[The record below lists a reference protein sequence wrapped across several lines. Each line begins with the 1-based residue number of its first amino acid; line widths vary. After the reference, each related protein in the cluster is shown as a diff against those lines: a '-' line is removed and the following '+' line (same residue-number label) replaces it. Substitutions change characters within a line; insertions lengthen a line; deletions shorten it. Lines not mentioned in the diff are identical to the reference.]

1 MGLRLGFH
9 YHIPAIQKG
18 GQIWM
23 PGYLGRFIDSLA
35 EKFDSIVCFMHTPLP
50 GEEQLMDY
58 PLRSKNVK
66 LIGLG
71 SHSSLP
77 HRVLHARELIKIVR
91 ASRNQIDALLI
102 RGPSPLL
109 PWLAKA
115 CKPAPTIL
123 LLVGDLLAGVDD
135 LPQPLWRKE
144 AIRAFWKW
152 YSYQQVR
159 VAKRSLTFVNS
170 RLLYNQLDGKVDNLV
185 ETRTTTLGKT
195 DFFVREDTCLSHPFH
210 LLYTGRM
217 DPAKGLLDMV
227 MAVSFLVSQGEDVIL
242 DLVGWVEEGSTIL
255 QDIHQLASKNKVV
268 DRVFYHG
275 SRPVGPDLFDFYKK
289 ADIYLI
295 ASKSS
300 FEGFPR
306 TIWEAMAHS
315 LPVVAT
321 RVGSVP
327 DFIDHEA
334 ELVEPNNPIELAKGI
349 SRVIHSLEKR
359 RQYISKGLTLARQNS
374 LENQVGEMAREIK
387 NWVPREHE

>member
-1 MGLRLGFH
+1 MRLGFH
-9 YHIPAIQKG
+9 YHIPAIQKD

-23 PGYLGRFIDSLA
+23 PGYIGRFIDRLA
-35 EKFDSIVCFMHTPLP
+35 EKFDSIVCFMHTPVA
-50 GEEQLMDY
+50 GEEQWMDY
-58 PLRSKNVK
+58 PLRSTNVK

-77 HRVLHARELIKIVR
+77 RRVLHARKIMKTIR
-91 ASRNQIDALLI
+91 SSRDQMDALLI

-115 CKPAPTIL
+115 CKPIPTIL

-135 LPQPLWRKE
+135 LPQPRLRKE

-152 YSYQQVR
+152 NAYQQLR

-170 RLLYNQLDGKVDNLV
+170 HLLYRQLDGKVSNLV
-185 ETRTTTLGKT
+185 ETRTTTLEET
-195 DFFVREDTCLSHPFH
+195 DFFIREDTCLSYPLH

-227 MAVSFLVSQGEDVIL
+227 MAVSLLVSQGEDVIL
-242 DLVGWVEEGSTIL
+242 DLVGWVEKGSNIL
-255 QDIHQLASKNKVV
+255 EDIHQLASKNKVT

-295 ASKSS
+295 ASQSS

-321 RVGSVP
+321 RVGSIP
-327 DFIDHEA
+327 DFIEGAA
-334 ELVEPNNPIELAKGI
+334 ELVEPRDPTALAHSIQKLILDSELRKKYMARAFEIAKENT
-349 SRVIHSLEKR
+349 LE
-359 RQYISKGLTLARQNS
+359 T
-374 LENQVGEMAREIK
+374 QVGKMSREIIQ
-387 NWVPREHE
+387 WVEENK